1 MRNRKGK
8 LLTWMTWCVLAFCL
22 SLLMASSA
30 RADMGPNGKKLR
42 IILYAIVANLVSM
55 VTSLYVGGPLGT
67 RILFFVFMIIAYG
80 IVLIIHSRKEKN
92 LF

>member
-30 RADMGPNGKKLR
+30 RADMGPKPNVTIKIKNMPEQEFVLALLTKDDERGNEGE
-42 IILYAIVANLVSM
+42 YTEDAND
-55 VTSLYVGGPLGT
+55 P
-67 RILFFVFMIIAYG
+67 
-80 IVLIIHSRKEKN
+80 
-92 LF
+92 